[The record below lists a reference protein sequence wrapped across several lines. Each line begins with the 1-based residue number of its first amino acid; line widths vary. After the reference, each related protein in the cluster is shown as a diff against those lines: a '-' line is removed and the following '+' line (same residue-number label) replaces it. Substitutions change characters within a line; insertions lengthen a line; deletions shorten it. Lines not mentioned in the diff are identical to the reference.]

1 VRPMIRLRVTPFLI
15 GVLATA
21 GCLAVPA
28 VAWANGGGHGGGH
41 GGSHDGGPA
50 GGRAAAGPA
59 RAQGAAPAGGA
70 SVHGAVTGHEQP
82 AVNRHLAAR
91 ARMVRRGPS
100 LVIWPPGYPWY
111 GVGYP
116 YDAGAPYPAPALTA
130 PTGYPYPEPAQVNGA
145 GDQFANP
152 SPPIGWLELRLEP
165 GTAQVYVDGY
175 YAGEVSDFDRPGGR
189 TVEPG
194 SHHIEIRASGYQTSA
209 FDVRLLPDQP
219 VTYREDLRPVT
230 GSEPPRRA
238 AAGSG
243 AASGTTF
250 YIIAGCY
257 MGNVPPTQV
266 VLRPGCDLDQ
276 VKTVDIR
283 H

>member
-1 VRPMIRLRVTPFLI
+1 MIHLRVTPFLI

-28 VAWANGGGHGGGH
+28 VAWASGGGH

-100 LVIWPPGYPWY
+100 LVIWPPGYP
-111 GVGYP
+111 
-116 YDAGAPYPAPALTA
+116 
-130 PTGYPYPEPAQVNGA
+130 YPYPEPAQVNGA

-266 VLRPGCDLDQ
+266 VLRPGCDPDQ